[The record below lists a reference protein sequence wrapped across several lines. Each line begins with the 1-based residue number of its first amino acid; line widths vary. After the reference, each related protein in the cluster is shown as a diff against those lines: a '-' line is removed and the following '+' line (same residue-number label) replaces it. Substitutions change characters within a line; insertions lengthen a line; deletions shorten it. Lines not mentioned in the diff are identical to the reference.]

1 MDNFILQKFR
11 EQVARQSARAE
22 RIRNIFVGIIFVIL
36 LMILV
41 HIVTKQYSL
50 SKYFFL

>member
-11 EQVARQSARAE
+11 EEVLRRIERAE
-22 RIRNIFVGIIFVIL
+22 RIRNIFVGTIFVIL
-36 LMILV
+36 LMFLV
-41 HIVTKQYSL
+41 YIVTKQYSL

>member
-11 EQVARQSARAE
+11 DEVARRIARAE
-22 RIRNIFVGIIFVIL
+22 RIRNIFVGIIFIIL
-36 LMILV
+36 LMFLV
-41 HIVTKQYSL
+41 YFVTKQYSL

>member
-11 EQVARQSARAE
+11 DEVARRIKRAE

-36 LMILV
+36 LMALV

-50 SKYFFL
+50 SKHFFL

>member
-11 EQVARQSARAE
+11 EQVARQIARAE
-22 RIRNIFVGIIFVIL
+22 RRRNIFVAVIFIIL
-36 LMILV
+36 LISFV

>member
-11 EQVARQSARAE
+11 EQVARQIARAE
-22 RIRNIFVGIIFVIL
+22 RIRNIFAIVIFIL
-36 LMILV
+36 VLVAFV

-50 SKYFFL
+50 AKYFFL

>member
-11 EQVARQSARAE
+11 EQVARKIARAE

-36 LMILV
+36 LMTLV

>member
-11 EQVARQSARAE
+11 DEVARRIARAE

-36 LMILV
+36 LMALV
-41 HIVTKQYSL
+41 YIVTKQYSL